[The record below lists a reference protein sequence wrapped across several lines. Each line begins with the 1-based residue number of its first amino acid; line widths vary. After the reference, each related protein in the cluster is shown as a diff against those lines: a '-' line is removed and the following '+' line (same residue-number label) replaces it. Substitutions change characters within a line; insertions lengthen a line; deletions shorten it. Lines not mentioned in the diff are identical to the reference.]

1 MEIMKHLKLIILL
14 FVGFYLTNAFAQNKI
29 VNLWNEHIPGSM
41 ANEKYVEENL
51 VVENGAVRV
60 QKVTNPTLSVY
71 LPAKEKANGSAI
83 VICPGGG
90 YARLAFDHEGIQIA
104 KWFNGLGVAAFILK
118 YRLPNDTIMENKSVG
133 PLQDVQEAIRYV
145 RRNSSQWNLNPLKIG
160 VIGFSAGGH
169 LAATASTLFANKVYN
184 SDSTCARPNFSILI
198 YPVISMN
205 SEITHSGSRQNLLGP
220 NPSQNLVDHFSTEK
234 QVSPSTPPTFLVHSQ
249 DDKTVPVQ
257 NSVNYFLALK
267 KNNVPSELHIF
278 EKGGHGYGMGKEK
291 GTESE
296 WTEMCKQWLLQ
307 KGFLNF

>member
-1 MEIMKHLKLIILL
+1 MEIMKHPKLIILL
-14 FVGFYLTNAFAQNKI
+14 CVGFYLTNAFAQNKI

-41 ANEKYVEENL
+41 ANEKYIEENL
-51 VVENGAVRV
+51 VLENGTVRV

-104 KWFNGLGVAAFILK
+104 KWFNNLGVAAFILK

-133 PLQDVQEAIRYV
+133 PLQDVQESIRYV
-145 RRNSSQWNLNPLKIG
+145 RRNSSQWNVSPFKIG

-184 SDSTCARPNFSILI
+184 SDSTSARPNFSILI
-198 YPVISMN
+198 YPVISMDA
-205 SEITHSGSRQNLLGP
+205 EITHSGSRQNLLGL
-220 NPSQNLVDHFSTEK
+220 NPTQNLVDQFSAEK

-257 NSVNYFLALK
+257 NSVNYFIALK
-267 KNNVPSELHIF
+267 KNNVPAELHIF

-307 KGFLNF
+307 KGFLNL

>member
-1 MEIMKHLKLIILL
+1 MKHSKLIIL
-14 FVGFYLTNAFAQNKI
+14 FCVGLHLTNAFAQNKI
-29 VNLWNEHIPGSM
+29 VNLWNEYIPGSM
-41 ANEKYVEENL
+41 SNVKYVEENL
-51 VVENGAVRV
+51 ILKNGTVRV

-90 YARLAFDHEGIQIA
+90 YALLAYDHEGIQIA
-104 KWFNGLGVAAFILK
+104 KWFNNLGVTAFILK
-118 YRLPNDTIMENKSVG
+118 YRLPNDTIMENKSIG

-145 RRNSSQWNLNPLKIG
+145 RRNSSNWDLNPSKIG

-184 SDSTCARPNFSILI
+184 SDSTSARPNFSILI

-205 SEITHSGSRQNLLGP
+205 SEITHSGSRQNLLGL
-220 NPSQNLVDHFSTEK
+220 NPTQDLVDQFSAEK
-234 QVSPSTPPTFLVHSQ
+234 QVSASTPPTFLVHSQ

-267 KNNVPSELHIF
+267 KNKVPSELHIF
-278 EKGGHGYGMGKEK
+278 EKGGHGYGTGKEK

>member
-1 MEIMKHLKLIILL
+1 MKHSKLIILL
-14 FVGFYLTNAFAQNKI
+14 CVGLHLTNAFAQNKI
-29 VNLWNEHIPGSM
+29 VNLWNEYIPGSM
-41 ANEKYVEENL
+41 SNEKYVEENL
-51 VVENGAVRV
+51 VLENGTVRV

-90 YARLAFDHEGIQIA
+90 YALLAYDHEGIQIA
-104 KWFNGLGVAAFILK
+104 KWFNNLGITAFILK
-118 YRLPNDTIMENKSVG
+118 YRLPNDKIMENKSVG

-145 RRNSSQWNLNPLKIG
+145 RRNSSQWDLNPSKIG

-184 SDSTCARPNFSILI
+184 SDSTSARPDFSILI

-205 SEITHSGSRQNLLGP
+205 SEITHSGSRQNLLGL
-220 NPSQNLVDHFSTEK
+220 NPTQDLVDQFSAEK
-234 QVSPSTPPTFLVHSQ
+234 QVSTSTPQTFLVHSQ

-267 KNNVPSELHIF
+267 KNKVPSELHIF
-278 EKGGHGYGMGKEK
+278 EKGGHGYGTGKEK